1 MIDTVDEL
9 LEISSRLEHLES
21 AAEWITRETVN
32 SDSAISQTGTLI
44 TVLADELRERIYEL
58 VHTLEENNQKE
69 KAEREWKEKLQSEY
83 YRLKLFI
90 NMFEYLK
97 ELQSME
103 EWQK

>member
-9 LEISSRLEHLES
+9 IEISSRLEHLET

-58 VHTLEENNQKE
+58 VHTLEEQNRKE
-69 KAEREWKEKLQSEY
+69 IAEKEWKAKLQ
-83 YRLKLFI
+83 
-90 NMFEYLK
+90 
-97 ELQSME
+97 
-103 EWQK
+103 